1 MFQGYTERARWL
13 ATQGA
18 AEEARRLGQS
28 GVGTDHLL
36 LAICREKGT
45 VAAHVLQECKVDY
58 GSLRRVIGEMSPKEK
73 AGGGGGYLY
82 MTPRLKMLVEQARNE
97 ATRLNMSYVGSEH
110 LLLALTQE
118 EEGIAYQALSD
129 LGVSTES
136 LRKSVL
142 AALGGQN
149 GYDTVAAKNGGR
161 ESNTPHLDE
170 YGRDMTELYRQG
182 KIDPVIGREKEIQ
195 RVIQII
201 CRRTKNNPVLLGE
214 PGVGKTAIA
223 EGLAG
228 SIVKGDV
235 PEAIKKKRVVA
246 LDMASLVAGSKYRGD
261 FEERLKKVMDEIR
274 TSGNVILFIDEM
286 HTLIGAGAAEG
297 AIDAA
302 SILKPELARGELQ
315 TIGATTLDEYRKY
328 VERDPALERRFQ
340 PVMVDEPSKEEALEI
355 LQGLRP
361 LYETF
366 HQVSIH
372 NDALKAAV
380 DMSDRYITDRFLPDK
395 AIDLIDEASSKVRLA
410 CNTMPP
416 EIKDRERK
424 LESLK
429 TEKEASIIEQDYVK
443 AGQLRQ
449 QEVELQQEVENWQ
462 SNWDTYRQQQGNQV
476 LREDIANVVSLWTG
490 IPVNKIA
497 QEDAQRLMELENV
510 LHERVIGQNE
520 AVTALSKAIRRSGA
534 GLRDPRRPIGSFLFA
549 GPTGV
554 GKTELARAIAQAMF
568 GDENAM
574 IRLDMSEY
582 MEKHT
587 VSRMIGAPP
596 GYIGHDE
603 GGQLTEAVRR
613 RPYTVILLDE
623 IEKAHPDVFNTL
635 LQVLEDGRLTDS
647 KGRTVNCRNTIL
659 IMTSNVGGATL
670 RAEKSLGFVVSTDN
684 EGEYKRM
691 KDQVLGEVKRTFKP
705 EFLNRLDEI
714 IVFHRLEDA
723 ELASIIDLMLD
734 QLSKR
739 LEEQEINISFG
750 KTLREHLLKEG
761 NDPMYGA
768 RPLRRAIQRIVED
781 ALSEKRLIGELE
793 PNAAYFAE
801 WEGEGDNGRL
811 ELYMEEKR
819 QPILDIMAEDPIE
832 EAMAVSAVG
841 APSGVNAQWQE
852 TPERT
857 DES

>member
-36 LAICREKGT
+36 LALCREKGS
-45 VAAHVLQECKVDY
+45 VAAHALQECKIDY
-58 GSLRRVIGEMSPKEK
+58 GSLRRVIGEMSPQEK
-73 AGGGGGYLY
+73 AGGGYLY
-82 MTPRLKMLVEQARNE
+82 MTPRLKMLVERARNE
-97 ATRLNMSYVGSEH
+97 AMKLNMPYVGTEH
-110 LLLALTQE
+110 LLLALASE
-118 EEGIAYQALSD
+118 EEGIAYQALTD
-129 LGVSTES
+129 LGVSPEN
-136 LRKSVL
+136 LRKAVL
-142 AALGGQN
+142 MVLGGQN
-149 GYDTVAAKNGGR
+149 GYEALAAKSGGKD
-161 ESNTPHLDE
+161 SNTPHLDE

-235 PEAIKKKRVVA
+235 PEAIKKKRVIA

-274 TSGNVILFIDEM
+274 SSGNVILFIDEM

-302 SILKPELARGELQ
+302 SILKPALARGELQ
-315 TIGATTLDEYRKY
+315 AIGATTLDEFRKY

-340 PVMVDEPSKEEALEI
+340 PVMVEEPTKEESLDI

-366 HQVSIH
+366 HNVSIH
-372 NDALKAAV
+372 DDALKAAV
-380 DMSDRYITDRFLPDK
+380 EMSDRYITDRFLPDK
-395 AIDLIDEASSKVRLA
+395 AIDLIDEAASKVRLS

-416 EIKDRERK
+416 EIKDREKK

-429 TEKEASIIEQDYVK
+429 TQKEAAIVEQDYVR

-449 QEVELQQEVENWQ
+449 QEVELQKEVETWQ
-462 SNWDTYRQQQGNQV
+462 SNWDKFREQQGNQV

-497 QEDAQRLMELENV
+497 QEDAQRLMDLEKV

-520 AVTALSKAIRRSGA
+520 AVNAISKAIRRSGA
-534 GLRDPRRPIGSFLFA
+534 GLRDPRRPIGSFIFA

-587 VSRMIGAPP
+587 VSRMLGAPP

-635 LQVLEDGRLTDS
+635 LQVLEDGRLTDA
-647 KGRTVNCRNTIL
+647 KGRTVNCRNAIL
-659 IMTSNVGGATL
+659 IMTSNVGAATL
-670 RAEKSLGFVVSTDN
+670 RAEKNLGFVTARDT
-684 EGEYKRM
+684 EGEYQRM
-691 KDQVLGEVKRTFKP
+691 KSQVLGEVRKAFKP
-705 EFLNRLDEI
+705 EFLNRLDEV
-714 IVFHRLEDA
+714 IVFHRLEDD
-723 ELASIIDLMLD
+723 ELASIVDLMLD
-734 QLSKR
+734 QLAGR
-739 LEEQEINISFG
+739 LEEQEIKVHFG
-750 KTLREHLLKEG
+750 PAIRQYLLNEG
-761 NDPMYGA
+761 RDPMYGA

-781 ALSEKRLIGELE
+781 ALSEKCLMGEIE
-793 PNAAYFAE
+793 PNCVYLVDWEDDAE
-801 WEGEGDNGRL
+801 GGKL
-811 ELYMEEKR
+811 VLQIEEKL
-819 QPILDIMAEDPIE
+819 QPILEIL
-832 EAMAVSAVG
+832 
-841 APSGVNAQWQE
+841 
-852 TPERT
+852 T
-857 DES
+857 DEPEADGIQEKSTAAAGTLKSEQADEI

>member
-1 MFQGYTERARWL
+1 
-13 ATQGA
+13 
-18 AEEARRLGQS
+18 
-28 GVGTDHLL
+28 
-36 LAICREKGT
+36 
-45 VAAHVLQECKVDY
+45 
-58 GSLRRVIGEMSPKEK
+58 
-73 AGGGGGYLY
+73 
-82 MTPRLKMLVEQARNE
+82 
-97 ATRLNMSYVGSEH
+97 
-110 LLLALTQE
+110 
-118 EEGIAYQALSD
+118 
-129 LGVSTES
+129 
-136 LRKSVL
+136 
-142 AALGGQN
+142 
-149 GYDTVAAKNGGR
+149 
-161 ESNTPHLDE
+161 
-170 YGRDMTELYRQG
+170 
-182 KIDPVIGREKEIQ
+182 
-195 RVIQII
+195 VIQII

-228 SIVKGDV
+228 SIIKGDV

-274 TSGNVILFIDEM
+274 SSGNVILFIDEM

-302 SILKPELARGELQ
+302 SILKPALARGELQ
-315 TIGATTLDEYRKY
+315 AIGATTLDEFRKY

-340 PVMVDEPSKEEALEI
+340 PVMVDEPNKEETLEI

-366 HQVSIH
+366 HNVSIH
-372 NDALKAAV
+372 DDALKAAV
-380 DMSDRYITDRFLPDK
+380 EMSDRYITDRFLPDK

-416 EIKDRERK
+416 EIKERERK
-424 LESLK
+424 LETLK
-429 TEKEASIIEQDYVK
+429 KEKEAAIVEQDYIR

-449 QEVELQQEVENWQ
+449 QEVELQKEVENWQ
-462 SNWDTYRQQQGNQV
+462 SNWDKYRQQQGNQV

-490 IPVNKIA
+490 IPTNKIA
-497 QEDAQRLMELENV
+497 QEDAQRLMDLEKV

-520 AVTALSKAIRRSGA
+520 AVNAIAKAIRRSGA
-534 GLRDPRRPIGSFLFA
+534 GLRDPRRPIGSFIFA

-587 VSRMIGAPP
+587 VSRMLGAPP
-596 GYIGHDE
+596 GYVGHDE

-647 KGRTVNCRNTIL
+647 KGRTVNCRNAIL
-659 IMTSNVGGATL
+659 IMTSNVGAATL
-670 RAEKSLGFVVSTDN
+670 RTEKSLGFVTSKDA
-684 EGEYKRM
+684 EGEYQRM
-691 KDQVLGEVKRTFKP
+691 KSQVLSEVRKAFKP
-705 EFLNRLDEI
+705 EFLNRLDEV
-714 IVFHRLEDA
+714 IVFHRLEND
-723 ELASIIDLMLD
+723 ELAAIVDLMLE
-734 QLSKR
+734 QLTKR
-739 LEEQEINISFG
+739 LEEQEIRVTFG
-750 KTLREHLLKEG
+750 SALRGHLLKEG
-761 NDPMYGA
+761 MDPLYGA

-781 ALSEKRLIGELE
+781 ALSEKCLLGEMESNCRYL
-793 PNAAYFAE
+793 AE
-801 WEGEGDNGRL
+801 WDDAEEEGKL
-811 ELYMEEKR
+811 VLHVEEKME
-819 QPILDIMAEDPIE
+819 PMLEILTEEPDADGAALPEGAAVMAA
-832 EAMAVSAVG
+832 EA
-841 APSGVNAQWQE
+841 
-852 TPERT
+852 ERS

>member
-18 AEEARRLGQS
+18 AEEARRLGHS

-36 LAICREKGT
+36 LAICREKGS

-58 GSLRRVIGEMSPKEK
+58 AALRRVIGEMSPQEK
-73 AGGGGGYLY
+73 VSSGYMY
-82 MTPRLKMLVEQARNE
+82 MTPRLKTLIERARGE
-97 ATRLNMSYVGSEH
+97 AMRLNMPYVGSEH
-110 LLLALTQE
+110 LLLALAQE
-118 EEGIAYQALSD
+118 EEGIAFQALSD
-129 LGVSTES
+129 LGISPES
-136 LRKSVL
+136 LRKSIL
-142 AALGGQN
+142 TALGGQN
-149 GYDTVAAKNGGR
+149 GYEALAGKNGGR

-228 SIVKGDV
+228 SIVNGNV
-235 PEAIKKKRVVA
+235 PEVIKKKRVIA
-246 LDMASLVAGSKYRGD
+246 LDMASVVAGSKYRGD

-274 TSGNVILFIDEM
+274 SSGNVILFIDEM

-302 SILKPELARGELQ
+302 SILKPALARGELQ
-315 TIGATTLDEYRKY
+315 AIGATTLDEYRKY

-340 PVMVDEPSKEEALEI
+340 PVMVDEPNKEETLSI

-366 HQVSIH
+366 HDVTIVD
-372 NDALKAAV
+372 DALKAAV

-395 AIDLIDEASSKVRLA
+395 AIDLIDEASSKVRLS
-410 CNTMPP
+410 CDTMPP
-416 EIKDRERK
+416 EIQERERK
-424 LESLK
+424 LEKLK
-429 TEKEASIIEQDYVK
+429 TEKESAIIEQDYVK
-443 AGQLRQ
+443 AGQLRE
-449 QEVELQQEVENWQ
+449 QEVVLQREVENWQ
-462 SNWDTYRQQQGNQV
+462 TNWEQFRQQQGNSV
-476 LREDIANVVSLWTG
+476 GREDIANVVSLWTG
-490 IPVNKIA
+490 IPANKIA
-497 QEDAQRLMELENV
+497 QEDAQRLLDLENV
-510 LHERVIGQNE
+510 LHERIKGQEE

-534 GLRDPRRPIGSFLFA
+534 GLRDPRRPIGSFIFA

-574 IRLDMSEY
+574 VRLDMSEY

-587 VSRMIGAPP
+587 VSRMLGAPP

-659 IMTSNVGGATL
+659 IMTSNVGAASL
-670 RAEKSLGFVVSTDN
+670 RSEKSLGFITATDS
-684 EGEYKRM
+684 EGAYNRM
-691 KDQVLGEVKRTFKP
+691 KSQVLGEVKKAFKP
-705 EFLNRLDEI
+705 EFLNRVDDV
-714 IVFHRLEDA
+714 IVFHSLEDG
-723 ELASIIDLMLD
+723 ELAAIVDLMLD
-734 QLSKR
+734 QLSDR
-739 LEEQEINISFG
+739 LKEQEIRITFG
-750 KTLREHLLKEG
+750 PEIRRHLLKEG
-761 NDPMYGA
+761 KDPLYGA

-781 ALSEKRLIGELE
+781 ALSEKCLLGEIE
-793 PNAAYFAE
+793 PNAIYLVD
-801 WEGEGDNGRL
+801 WEGSDQDGQLVLEVAEKPEPMIEILTEEPVAANEG
-811 ELYMEEKR
+811 
-819 QPILDIMAEDPIE
+819 
-832 EAMAVSAVG
+832 
-841 APSGVNAQWQE
+841 
-852 TPERT
+852 
-857 DES
+857 

>member
-18 AEEARRLGQS
+18 AEEARRLGHS

-36 LAICREKGT
+36 LAICREKGS

-58 GSLRRVIGEMSPKEK
+58 AALRRVIGEMSPQEK
-73 AGGGGGYLY
+73 VSSGYMY
-82 MTPRLKMLVEQARNE
+82 MTPRLKTLIERARGE
-97 ATRLNMSYVGSEH
+97 AMRLNMPYVGSEH
-110 LLLALTQE
+110 LLLALAQE
-118 EEGIAYQALSD
+118 EEGIAFQALSD
-129 LGVSTES
+129 LGISPES
-136 LRKSVL
+136 LRKSIL
-142 AALGGQN
+142 TALGGQN
-149 GYDTVAAKNGGR
+149 GYEALAGKNGGR

-228 SIVKGDV
+228 SIVNGNV
-235 PEAIKKKRVVA
+235 PEVIKKKRVIA
-246 LDMASLVAGSKYRGD
+246 LDMASVVAGSKYRGD

-274 TSGNVILFIDEM
+274 SSGNVILFIDEM

-302 SILKPELARGELQ
+302 SILKPALARGELQ
-315 TIGATTLDEYRKY
+315 AIGATTLDEYRKY

-340 PVMVDEPSKEEALEI
+340 PVMVDEPNKEETLSI

-366 HQVSIH
+366 HDVTIVD
-372 NDALKAAV
+372 DALKAAV

-395 AIDLIDEASSKVRLA
+395 AIDLIDEASSKVRLS
-410 CNTMPP
+410 CDTMPP
-416 EIKDRERK
+416 EIQERERK
-424 LESLK
+424 LEKLK
-429 TEKEASIIEQDYVK
+429 TEKESAIVEQDYVK
-443 AGQLRQ
+443 AGQLRE
-449 QEVELQQEVENWQ
+449 QEVVLQREVENWQ
-462 SNWDTYRQQQGNQV
+462 TNWEQFRQQQGNSV
-476 LREDIANVVSLWTG
+476 GREDIANVVSLWTG
-490 IPVNKIA
+490 IPANKIA
-497 QEDAQRLMELENV
+497 QEDAQRLLDLENV
-510 LHERVIGQNE
+510 LHERIKGQEE

-534 GLRDPRRPIGSFLFA
+534 GLRDPRRPIGSFIFA

-574 IRLDMSEY
+574 VRLDMSEY

-587 VSRMIGAPP
+587 VSRMLGAPP

-659 IMTSNVGGATL
+659 IMTSNVGAASL
-670 RAEKSLGFVVSTDN
+670 RSEKSLGFITATDS
-684 EGEYKRM
+684 EGAYNRM
-691 KDQVLGEVKRTFKP
+691 KSQVLGEVKKAFKP
-705 EFLNRLDEI
+705 EFLNRVDDV
-714 IVFHRLEDA
+714 IVFHSLEDG
-723 ELASIIDLMLD
+723 ELAAIVDLMLD
-734 QLSKR
+734 QLSDR
-739 LEEQEINISFG
+739 LKEQEIRITFG
-750 KTLREHLLKEG
+750 PEIRRHLLKEG
-761 NDPMYGA
+761 KDPLYGA

-781 ALSEKRLIGELE
+781 ALSEKCLLGEIE
-793 PNAAYFAE
+793 PNAIYLVD
-801 WEGEGDNGRL
+801 WEGSDQDGQLVLEVAEKPEPMIEILTEEPVAANEG
-811 ELYMEEKR
+811 
-819 QPILDIMAEDPIE
+819 
-832 EAMAVSAVG
+832 
-841 APSGVNAQWQE
+841 
-852 TPERT
+852 
-857 DES
+857 

>member
-18 AEEARRLGQS
+18 AEEARRLGHS

-45 VAAHVLQECKVDY
+45 VAAHVLQECKLDY
-58 GSLRRVIGEMSPKEK
+58 AALRRVISEMSPQEK
-73 AGGGGGYLY
+73 VSGGYMY
-82 MTPRLKMLVEQARNE
+82 MTPRLKMLIERARGE
-97 ATRLNMSYVGSEH
+97 AMRLNMPYVGSEH
-110 LLLALTQE
+110 LLLALAQE
-118 EEGIAYQALSD
+118 EEGIAFQALSD
-129 LGVSTES
+129 LGVSPES

-142 AALGGQN
+142 TALGGQN
-149 GYDTVAAKNGGR
+149 GFDALASKTGGR
-161 ESNTPHLDE
+161 DSNTPHLDE

-228 SIVKGDV
+228 SIVNGNV
-235 PEAIKKKRVVA
+235 PEVIKKKRVIA
-246 LDMASLVAGSKYRGD
+246 LDMASVVAGSKYRGD

-274 TSGNVILFIDEM
+274 SSGNVILFIDEM

-302 SILKPELARGELQ
+302 SILKPALARGELQ
-315 TIGATTLDEYRKY
+315 AIGATTLDEYRKY

-340 PVMVDEPSKEEALEI
+340 PVMVDEPNKEETLSI

-366 HQVSIH
+366 HDVTIAD
-372 NDALKAAV
+372 DALKAAV
-380 DMSDRYITDRFLPDK
+380 EMSDRYITDRFLPDK
-395 AIDLIDEASSKVRLA
+395 AIDLIDEAASKVRLS
-410 CNTMPP
+410 CDTMPP
-416 EIKDRERK
+416 EIQERERK
-424 LESLK
+424 LENLK
-429 TEKEASIIEQDYVK
+429 TEKEAAIVEQDYVK
-443 AGQLRQ
+443 AGQLRE
-449 QEVELQQEVENWQ
+449 QEVVLQKEVENWQ
-462 SNWDTYRQQQGNQV
+462 TNWDQFRQRQGNTV
-476 LREDIANVVSLWTG
+476 HREEIANVVSLWTG
-490 IPVNKIA
+490 IPANKIA
-497 QEDAQRLMELENV
+497 QEDAQRLLDLEKV
-510 LHERVIGQNE
+510 LHLRIKGQDE
-520 AVTALSKAIRRSGA
+520 AVTAIAKAIRRSGA
-534 GLRDPRRPIGSFLFA
+534 GLRDPRRPIGSFIFA

-587 VSRMIGAPP
+587 VSRMLGAPP

-659 IMTSNVGGATL
+659 IMTSNVGAASL
-670 RAEKSLGFVVSTDN
+670 RMEKSLGFITATDSA
-684 EGEYKRM
+684 GEYNRM
-691 KDQVLGEVKRTFKP
+691 KSQVLGEVRKAFKP
-705 EFLNRLDEI
+705 EFLNRLDDI
-714 IVFHRLEDA
+714 IVFHSLEDE
-723 ELASIIDLMLD
+723 ELAAIVDLLLE
-734 QLSKR
+734 QLGKR
-739 LEEQEINISFG
+739 LEEQEVRVTFG
-750 KTLREHLLKEG
+750 PEIRRHLLREGK
-761 NDPMYGA
+761 DPLYGA

-781 ALSEKRLIGELE
+781 ALSEKYLLGEIE
-793 PNAAYFAE
+793 PDSIYLAE
-801 WEGEGDNGRL
+801 WEGSDEDG
-811 ELYMEEKR
+811 ELILRVEEKR
-819 QPILDIMAEDPIE
+819 APMIEILTEKPGEDT
-832 EAMAVSAVG
+832 VG
-841 APSGVNAQWQE
+841 AVAESASGASPDPSPKAGMEQVIE
-852 TPERT
+852 G
-857 DES
+857 

>member
-1 MFQGYTERARWL
+1 MFQGFTERARWL

-18 AEEARRLGQS
+18 AEEARRLGHN

-58 GSLRRVIGEMSPKEK
+58 TALRRVIGEMSPQEK
-73 AGGGGGYLY
+73 VSGGYLY
-82 MTPRLKMLVEQARNE
+82 MTPRLKMLIERARSE
-97 ATRLNMSYVGSEH
+97 AMRLNMPYVGSEH
-110 LLLALTQE
+110 LLLALSME
-118 EEGIAYQALSD
+118 EEGIAFQALSD
-129 LGVSTES
+129 LGISAEN

-142 AALGGQN
+142 TALGGQN
-149 GYDTVAAKNGGR
+149 GYDALASKTGGR

-228 SIVKGDV
+228 SIVKGEV
-235 PEAIKKKRVVA
+235 PEVIKKKRVIA
-246 LDMASLVAGSKYRGD
+246 LDMASVVAGSKYRGD

-274 TSGNVILFIDEM
+274 SSGNVILFIDEM

-302 SILKPELARGELQ
+302 SILKPALARGELQ
-315 TIGATTLDEYRKY
+315 AIGATTLDEFRKY

-340 PVMVDEPSKEEALEI
+340 PVMVDEPNKEEALAI

-366 HQVSIH
+366 HHVTIVD
-372 NDALKAAV
+372 DALKAAV

-395 AIDLIDEASSKVRLA
+395 AIDLIDEAASKVRLS
-410 CNTMPP
+410 CDTMPP
-416 EIKDRERK
+416 EIQEREKK

-429 TEKEASIIEQDYVK
+429 TEKEQAILEQDYVK
-443 AGQLRQ
+443 AGQLRER
-449 QEVELQQEVENWQ
+449 EVELQKEVENWQ
-462 SNWDTYRQQQGNQV
+462 NNWDQFRQQQGNSV

-490 IPVNKIA
+490 IPANKIA
-497 QEDAQRLMELENV
+497 QEDAQRLLDLENV
-510 LHERVIGQNE
+510 LHERIKGQEE
-520 AVTALSKAIRRSGA
+520 AVTALAKAIRRSGA
-534 GLRDPRRPIGSFLFA
+534 GLRDPRRPIGSFIFA

-574 IRLDMSEY
+574 VRLDMSEY

-587 VSRMIGAPP
+587 VSRMLGAPP

-659 IMTSNVGGATL
+659 IMTSNVGAASL
-670 RAEKSLGFVVSTDN
+670 RTEKSLGFITATDSV
-684 EGEYKRM
+684 GEYNRM
-691 KDQVLGEVKRTFKP
+691 KSTVLSEVRKAFKP
-705 EFLNRLDEI
+705 EFLNRLDDV
-714 IVFHRLEDA
+714 IVFHSLEDK
-723 ELASIIDLMLD
+723 ELSAIVDLMLD

-739 LEEQEINISFG
+739 LEEQEIKVNFG
-750 KTLREHLLKEG
+750 AEMRRHLLKEG
-761 NDPMYGA
+761 KDPLYGA

-781 ALSEKRLIGELE
+781 ALTEKCLMGEILPNCVYFVDWMGSDEDGELVLQVEHE
-793 PNAAYFAE
+793 PPVLE
-801 WEGEGDNGRL
+801 ILTEEPLGDDDGL
-811 ELYMEEKR
+811 ETVATATMRTGKK
-819 QPILDIMAEDPIE
+819 DPI
-832 EAMAVSAVG
+832 S
-841 APSGVNAQWQE
+841 P
-852 TPERT
+852 

>member
-45 VAAHVLQECKVDY
+45 IAAHALQECKVDY
-58 GSLRRVIGEMSPKEK
+58 GSLRRVINEMSPQEK
-73 AGGGGGYLY
+73 IGGGYLF
-82 MTPRLKMLVEQARNE
+82 MTPRLKTLVERARTE
-97 ATRLNMSYVGSEH
+97 ANRLNMPYIGSEH
-110 LLLALTQE
+110 LLLALAQE

-129 LGVSTES
+129 LGVSPEN
-136 LRKSVL
+136 LKKAVL
-142 AALGGQN
+142 VALGGQN
-149 GYDTVAAKNGGR
+149 GYEALAAKSGGR
-161 ESNTPHLDE
+161 ESNTPNLDE

-228 SIVKGDV
+228 SIIKGDV

-246 LDMASLVAGSKYRGD
+246 LDMPSLVAGSKYRGD

-274 TSGNVILFIDEM
+274 SSGNVILFIDEM

-302 SILKPELARGELQ
+302 SILKPALARGELQ
-315 TIGATTLDEYRKY
+315 AIGATTLDEYRKY
-328 VERDPALERRFQ
+328 VERDPALERRFL
-340 PVMVDEPSKEEALEI
+340 PVKVEEPSKDETLLI

-366 HQVSIH
+366 HNVNI
-372 NDALKAAV
+372 NDDALKAAV
-380 DMSDRYITDRFLPDK
+380 EMSDRYITDRFLPDK

-416 EIKDRERK
+416 EIKDREKK

-429 TEKEASIIEQDYVK
+429 AEKEAAIIEQDYIR
-443 AGQLRQ
+443 AGQLRK
-449 QEVELQQEVENWQ
+449 QEIDLQQEVENWQ
-462 SNWDTYRQQQGNQV
+462 SNWDKYRHQQGNLV
-476 LREDIANVVSLWTG
+476 CREDIANVVSLWTG

-497 QEDAQRLMELENV
+497 QEDAQRLMDLENA
-510 LHERVIGQNE
+510 LHERIIGQNE
-520 AVTALSKAIRRSGA
+520 AVTALAKAIRRSGA
-534 GLRDPRRPIGSFLFA
+534 GLRDPRRPIGSFIFA

-554 GKTELARAIAQAMF
+554 GKSELAKAIAQAMF

-587 VSRMIGAPP
+587 VSRMLGAPP

-613 RPYTVILLDE
+613 RPYCVILLDE

-647 KGRTVNCRNTIL
+647 KGRTVNCRNAIL
-659 IMTSNVGGATL
+659 IMTSNVGATQL
-670 RAEKSLGFVVSTDN
+670 RTEKNLGFITATDT
-684 EGEYKRM
+684 EGQYKRM
-691 KDQVLGEVKRTFKP
+691 KDQVLGEVKKVFKP
-705 EFLNRLDEI
+705 EFLNRLDDI
-714 IVFHRLEDA
+714 IVFHRLSDE
-723 ELASIIDLMLD
+723 ELSLIIDLMLD

-739 LEEQEINISFG
+739 IEEQEIKMNFG
-750 KTLREHLLKEG
+750 PALRAHLLKKG

-768 RPLRRAIQRIVED
+768 RPLRRAIQNIVED
-781 ALSEKRLIGELE
+781 ALSEKRLMGEIE
-793 PNAAYFAE
+793 PNRVYFAE
-801 WEGEGDNGRL
+801 WVGDDEDGHL
-811 ELYMEEKR
+811 ELRVDEINSPVLE
-819 QPILDIMAEDPIE
+819 ILSD
-832 EAMAVSAVG
+832 
-841 APSGVNAQWQE
+841 APDVASHIAG
-852 TPERT
+852 
-857 DES
+857 

>member
-18 AEEARRLGQS
+18 AEEARRLGHS

-36 LAICREKGT
+36 LAICREKGS
-45 VAAHVLQECKVDY
+45 VAAHVLQECNVDY
-58 GSLRRVIGEMSPKEK
+58 AALRRVIGEMSPQEK
-73 AGGGGGYLY
+73 VSSGYMY
-82 MTPRLKMLVEQARNE
+82 MTPRLKTLIERARGE
-97 ATRLNMSYVGSEH
+97 AMRLNMPYVGSEH
-110 LLLALTQE
+110 LLLALAQE
-118 EEGIAYQALSD
+118 EEGIAFQALSD
-129 LGVSTES
+129 LGISPEN
-136 LRKSVL
+136 LRKTVL
-142 AALGGQN
+142 GALGGQN
-149 GYDTVAAKNGGR
+149 GYEALAGKNGGR

-228 SIVKGDV
+228 SIVNGNV
-235 PEAIKKKRVVA
+235 PEVIKKKRVIA
-246 LDMASLVAGSKYRGD
+246 LDMASVVAGSKYRGD

-274 TSGNVILFIDEM
+274 SSGNVILFIDEM

-302 SILKPELARGELQ
+302 SILKPALARGELQ
-315 TIGATTLDEYRKY
+315 AIGATTLDEYRKY

-340 PVMVDEPSKEEALEI
+340 PVMVDEPNKDEALSI

-366 HQVSIH
+366 HDVTIAD
-372 NDALKAAV
+372 DALKAAV

-395 AIDLIDEASSKVRLA
+395 AIDLIDEASSKVRLS
-410 CNTMPP
+410 CDTMPP
-416 EIKDRERK
+416 EIQERERK
-424 LESLK
+424 LENLK
-429 TEKEASIIEQDYVK
+429 TEKEAAIIEQDYVK
-443 AGQLRQ
+443 AGQLRE
-449 QEVELQQEVENWQ
+449 QEVVLQKEVENWQ
-462 SNWDTYRQQQGNQV
+462 ANWEQFRQQQGNSV
-476 LREDIANVVSLWTG
+476 NREDIANVVSLWTG
-490 IPVNKIA
+490 IPANKIA
-497 QEDAQRLMELENV
+497 QEDAQRLLDLENV
-510 LHERVIGQNE
+510 LHERIKGQDE

-534 GLRDPRRPIGSFLFA
+534 GLRDPRRPIGSFIFA

-574 IRLDMSEY
+574 VRLDMSEY

-587 VSRMIGAPP
+587 VSRMLGAPP

-659 IMTSNVGGATL
+659 IMTSNVGAASL
-670 RAEKSLGFVVSTDN
+670 RSEKSLGFITATDS
-684 EGEYKRM
+684 EGEYNRM
-691 KDQVLGEVKRTFKP
+691 KSQVLGEVKKAFKP
-705 EFLNRLDEI
+705 EFLNRVDDI
-714 IVFHRLEDA
+714 IVFHSLEDN
-723 ELASIIDLMLD
+723 ELAAIVDLMLE
-734 QLSKR
+734 QLSDR
-739 LEEQEINISFG
+739 LKEQEIKVNFG
-750 KTLREHLLKEG
+750 PEIRRHLLKEG
-761 NDPMYGA
+761 KDPLYGA

-781 ALSEKRLIGELE
+781 ALSEKCLLGEIE
-793 PNAAYFAE
+793 PNAVYLVD
-801 WEGEGDNGRL
+801 WDGSGEDGQLTL
-811 ELYMEEKR
+811 EVEEKEE
-819 QPILDIMAEDPIE
+819 PIIE
-832 EAMAVSAVG
+832 IFTEEPVTA
-841 APSGVNAQWQE
+841 N
-852 TPERT
+852 
-857 DES
+857 ESQ